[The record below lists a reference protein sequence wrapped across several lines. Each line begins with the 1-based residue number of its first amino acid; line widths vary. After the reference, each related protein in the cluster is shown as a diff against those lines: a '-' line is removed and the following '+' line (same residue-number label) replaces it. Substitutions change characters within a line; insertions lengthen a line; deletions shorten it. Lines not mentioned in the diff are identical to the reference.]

1 MQWLRGNIYDPIRV
15 ILAQVM
21 TGYYDYV
28 LGLIPVSVA
37 GISAALLYAGLAFAV
52 AVPISLLV
60 AIGLIGHA
68 MFVNGPADEVTP
80 SRPTNSNSQDAAQ
93 YSAD

>member
-1 MQWLRGNIYDPIRV
+1 
-15 ILAQVM
+15 M

-37 GISAALLYAGLAFAV
+37 GISAALLGAGLAFTV
-52 AVPISLLV
+52 AVPVALLF

-68 MFVNGPADEVTP
+68 MFVNGPVDDATSTTP
-80 SRPTNSNSQDAAQ
+80 AAPRDTPQ
-93 YSAD
+93 FSAD

>member
-1 MQWLRGNIYDPIRV
+1 
-15 ILAQVM
+15 M

-37 GISAALLYAGLAFAV
+37 GISAALLGAGITLTV
-52 AVPISLLV
+52 AVPVALLF

-68 MFVNGPADEVTP
+68 MFVNGPVDDVTP
-80 SRPTNSNSQDAAQ
+80 TRPAASQDTPQ
-93 YSAD
+93 FSAD